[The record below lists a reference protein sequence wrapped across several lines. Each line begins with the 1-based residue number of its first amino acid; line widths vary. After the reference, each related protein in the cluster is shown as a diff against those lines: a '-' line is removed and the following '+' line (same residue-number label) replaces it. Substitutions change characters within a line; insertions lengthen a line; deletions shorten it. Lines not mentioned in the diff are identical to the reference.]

1 MPQHGDNAHCKQRAL
16 PALPPLK
23 FPTHRLGARASEN
36 TETRTQT
43 DTHSLPPG
51 DGVDLRDLY
60 RLPESNHFN
69 HFHGIPLPGPLFLG
83 CRRFGLTCFAGQA
96 QQGQL
101 LFL

>member
-1 MPQHGDNAHCKQRAL
+1 MATMHIANKELSLLFL
-16 PALPPLK
+16 P
-23 FPTHRLGARASEN
+23 
-36 TETRTQT
+36 T

-51 DGVDLRDLY
+51 DGVDLRGLY
-60 RLPESNHFN
+60 RLPESN

>member
-1 MPQHGDNAHCKQRAL
+1 MATMHIANKELSLLFL
-16 PALPPLK
+16 P
-23 FPTHRLGARASEN
+23 
-36 TETRTQT
+36 T

-51 DGVDLRDLY
+51 DGVDLRNLY
-60 RLPESNHFN
+60 RLPAADSNQ
-69 HFHGIPLPGPLFLG
+69 FHGIPSPDPLFLG